1 MRPVL
6 ACLSLIILVAV
17 STGFN
22 RQEPNQEK
30 PKENPPPA
38 DAAKPS
44 TPEATKPA
52 DAAKPAEEV
61 KPAGGD
67 RKNPVASTP
76 EVLASA
82 KKMFGYDCAMCHG
95 AAGDGKG
102 DMVESMKLTMKDWR
116 EPTTL
121 RAISDGEMFEIIAKG
136 KGKMTGEGDR
146 LPADK
151 VWGMVNY
158 VRSLAKKGS
167 AATADSAPK
176 Q

>member
-1 MRPVL
+1 MRPAL
-6 ACLSLIILVAV
+6 ACLSLVFLAIV
-17 STGFN
+17 SLGFGK
-22 RQEPNQEK
+22 QEPTQEK

-38 DAAKPS
+38 
-44 TPEATKPA
+44 A
-52 DAAKPAEEV
+52 DAAKPAAGDAA
-61 KPAGGD
+61 KPASAV
-67 RKNPVASTP
+67 RKNPVAATP

-95 AAGDGKG
+95 ASGDGKG

-116 EPTTL
+116 DPTTL
-121 RAISDGEMFEIIAKG
+121 SGISDGEMFEIIAKG

-146 LPADK
+146 LPPDK

-158 VRSLAKKGS
+158 VRSLAKKGNAS
-167 AATADSAPK
+167 PTVDAAPK

>member
-1 MRPVL
+1 MRTALACFSVSVL
-6 ACLSLIILVAV
+6 ATISFGI
-17 STGFN
+17 GK
-22 RQEPNQEK
+22 QEPTQEK

-38 DAAKPS
+38 
-44 TPEATKPA
+44 A
-52 DAAKPAEEV
+52 DAS
-61 KPAGGD
+61 KPAGAE
-67 RKNPVASTP
+67 RKNPVTP
-76 EVLASA
+76 TAEGLASA

-116 EPTTL
+116 DPQSL
-121 RAISDGEMFEIIAKG
+121 SAIKDGELYEIITKG

-146 LPADK
+146 LPPEK

-158 VRSLAKKGS
+158 VRALAKKGG
-167 AATADSAPK
+167 AAPAPDAAPK

>member
-1 MRPVL
+1 MRAVY
-6 ACLSLIILVAV
+6 ACLSLIVLATV
-17 STGFN
+17 SLGFGL
-22 RQEPNQEK
+22 QEPTQEK

-38 DAAKPS
+38 DTAKPSPTDAAKPV
-44 TPEATKPA
+44 
-52 DAAKPAEEV
+52 DAAKPADDA

-76 EVLASA
+76 EVLNSA

-116 EPTTL
+116 EATAL
-121 RAISDGEMFEIIAKG
+121 RAISDGEMFEIITKG

-146 LPADK
+146 LPPDK

-167 AATADSAPK
+167 APAADSTPK